1 MMLACTPTP
10 VTATTASGAGF
21 APTRAATLSI
31 ERTGGDEDA
40 APDRFRYG
48 GEIKLGEPG
57 VAAAGKVFVVSRRGA
72 EGAESRGLHFCV
84 CSGLPSLGKA
94 FLAEVTES
102 RRERRGF
109 RRRTGGRRCAGRDTP
124 RGSEVLGAG
133 DPTIPAGTRGEQGYV
148 GSHDNS
154 ITPGARGAL
163 RAWSI
168 AGALPRPRALRARK
182 LFRETASQP
191 RGGDNATTSARKL
204 CASVPPRET
213 RVFQTIAQPIRVRGI
228 TPP

>member
-1 MMLACTPTP
+1 MRTLLPTG
-10 VTATTASGAGF
+10 SGM
-21 APTRAATLSI
+21 
-31 ERTGGDEDA
+31 GG
-40 APDRFRYG
+40 RSSW
-48 GEIKLGEPG
+48 
-57 VAAAGKVFVVSRRGA
+57 VSRELQRQGKSSWSRA
-72 EGAESRGLHFCV
+72 EARRAQ
-84 CSGLPSLGKA
+84 SLVASTSAFALGYRHWEMGKA

-191 RGGDNATTSARKL
+191 RGGGNATTSARKL